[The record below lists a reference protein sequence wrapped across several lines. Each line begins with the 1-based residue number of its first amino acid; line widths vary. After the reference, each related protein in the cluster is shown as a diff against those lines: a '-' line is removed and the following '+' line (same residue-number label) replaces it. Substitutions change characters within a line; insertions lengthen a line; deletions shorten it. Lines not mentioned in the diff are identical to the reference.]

1 MQNFSTIIPVV
12 AVALIDVAGRVLMQ
26 RRRLGGA
33 HGGLWEF
40 PGGKVEA
47 AETPVTALIREIS
60 EELGVTLAAEALSP
74 LTFATD
80 PAQPH
85 VILLYTCHS
94 WSGEPVC
101 LDGEEIAW
109 FAPEALTGLAM
120 PPLDMPLSRALQLL
134 LRRGDLP
141 ACQASMPHLIAPL
154 SRP

>member
-1 MQNFSTIIPVV
+1 MKANELQNFSTIVPVV
-12 AVALIDVAGRVLMQ
+12 AVALIDSAGCVLMQ
-26 RRRLGGA
+26 RRRLGGT

-47 AETPVTALIREIS
+47 AETPVIALIREIS
-60 EELGVTLAAEALSP
+60 EELGVTLAADALSP

-85 VILLYTCHS
+85 VILLYTCRS

-109 FAPEALTGLAM
+109 FAPDALSGLAM
-120 PPLDMPLSRALQLL
+120 PPLDIPLSKALQLL
-134 LRRGDLP
+134 MGGGQLLLR
-141 ACQASMPHLIAPL
+141 
-154 SRP
+154 